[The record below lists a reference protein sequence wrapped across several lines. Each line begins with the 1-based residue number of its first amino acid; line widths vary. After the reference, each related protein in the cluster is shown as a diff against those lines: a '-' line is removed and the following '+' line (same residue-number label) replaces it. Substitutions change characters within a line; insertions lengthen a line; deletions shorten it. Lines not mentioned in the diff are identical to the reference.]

1 MSMTNTRPTTCAH
14 LGLATYPGWGT
25 CPDCGEWE
33 DARRIKLS
41 IDFETIFGDE
51 IEDLVV
57 ETEDR
62 ADTIGYDRGFD
73 DGCERGHDEMA
84 EAVRRAV
91 EAVADNLAHVRRLME
106 NDEAIAPP
114 KEWIETLSD
123 SIETLRDARW
133 EDSL

>member
-1 MSMTNTRPTTCAH
+1 MTMTNTRPTTCAH

-33 DARRIKLS
+33 DARRIKLG
-41 IDFETIFGDE
+41 IDFEAIFGDE

-57 ETEDR
+57 ETEDK
-62 ADTIGYDRGFD
+62 ADTIGY
-73 DGCERGHDEMA
+73 ERGCDEMA
-84 EAVRRAV
+84 EAVRREV
-91 EAVADNLAHVRRLME
+91 EAVADNLAHVRSLME

-114 KEWIETLSD
+114 DGWIETLTD

-133 EDSL
+133 EESL